1 MQGLLSISGSRRNT
15 TNGGG
20 GGTTEDRNIQCKNIT
35 QRRARA
41 RTGGRTK
48 RKWDVTELGEVRRI
62 EESFT
67 M

>member
-20 GGTTEDRNIQCKNIT
+20 GGATEDRNIQCKNIT
-35 QRRARA
+35 QRRART
-41 RTGGRTK
+41 RTGGRTE
-48 RKWDVTELGEVRRI
+48 RKWDVIELGEVRRI

>member
-1 MQGLLSISGSRRNT
+1 MQRLLTISGSRRNT

-20 GGTTEDRNIQCKNIT
+20 GGATEDRNIQCKNIT

-41 RTGGRTK
+41 RTGRRTE
-48 RKWDVTELGEVRRI
+48 RKWDVIELGEVRRI

>member
-15 TNGGG
+15 TNG

-41 RTGGRTK
+41 TTGGRTK